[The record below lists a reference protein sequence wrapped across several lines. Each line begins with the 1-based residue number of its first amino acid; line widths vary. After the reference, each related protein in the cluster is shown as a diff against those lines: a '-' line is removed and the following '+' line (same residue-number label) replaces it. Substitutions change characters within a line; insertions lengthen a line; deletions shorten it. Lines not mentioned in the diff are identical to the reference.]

1 MFKMEHVFQ
10 MGFKKATKCST
21 SFPQTRRGK
30 KNCCRSNLWM
40 GHSLESC
47 ECIIWG
53 STRLGCKFAEVHWE
67 SVICVGQQPL
77 AISLDAIYIKS
88 SLRRP
93 LLAHCNW
100 FRHVGYDRGPRPT
113 PYYNDK
119 HEQVRF
125 ILNTINFKVSILYY
139 FQFAFFQFLV
149 LCTCIE
155 IEVFFQFCFNP
166 PCLSNLIMSS
176 QFWCMTVFASKTS
189 RWFHRSNSRM
199 SSFLMST
206 RDVKTSPKRCG
217 ILWHKRVFFTICMRF
232 NSRPIFPFEFVN
244 YLV

>member
-1 MFKMEHVFQ
+1 MRSKW
-10 MGFKKATKCST
+10 AL
-21 SFPQTRRGK
+21 RRWQNVLHHSHKLEGGGRI
-30 KNCCRSNLWM
+30 CCRSNLPM
-40 GHSLESC
+40 GHSLEGC

-53 STRLGCKFAEVHWE
+53 STQLGCKFVEVHWE
-67 SVICVGQQPL
+67 SVFCVGQQPL
-77 AISLDAIYIKS
+77 AISPDAIYIKS
-88 SLRRP
+88 SLGRP

-100 FRHVGYDRGPRPT
+100 FCHVEYDKGPHPT
-113 PYYNDK
+113 PYWNDK

-125 ILNTINFKVSILYY
+125 ILNIIDFKVPILYY

-166 PCLSNLIMSS
+166 PSLSNLIMSS
-176 QFWCMTVFASKTS
+176 QVWCMIFPTSKTL
-189 RWFHRSNSRM
+189 RWFHWSNSRM
-199 SSFLMST
+199 STFIMST

-217 ILWHKRVFFTICMRF
+217 TLWQKEVFKTICTRF
-232 NSRPIFPFEFVN
+232 DSCPIFPFEFVS